1 MYVKGRH
8 IVVPSILEPAS
19 PPLPSFSTP
28 TCDLNPNIPITNN
41 PRSWKSSALYHTTTD
56 IGGVTMQD
64 DEEDIGELY
73 QDQGNMA
80 ALVVHKDT
88 TDGALLVVYC
98 NDESVNRVVRMS
110 CKDQR
115 TQTPET

>member
-1 MYVKGRH
+1 MQMSQSVNVAQIRH
-8 IVVPSILEPAS
+8 
-19 PPLPSFSTP
+19 
-28 TCDLNPNIPITNN
+28 
-41 PRSWKSSALYHTTTD
+41 K
-56 IGGVTMQD
+56 D

-115 TQTPET
+115 MQTPET